1 MASSAPLFA
10 RHAMPSEPSPIGVAV
25 SAGSFA
31 ADISAVPLSAV
42 GGLVPFISYEPLA
55 VAWEAT
61 LAAVVIITN
70 AACVAWQTC
79 GQVGLATP
87 VGRSDTPRTLCVC
100 LYATRSF
107 VVIGFATGFSCA
119 WMGMVLS
126 LVMSAVLADVVA
138 RGLVGG
144 VEPHAQASALSCM
157 DASRVS
163 SRFHSSLGGADGEVG
178 ALARVGSVGL
188 PRRLPHCTPRRR
200 ALLARDGY
208 ARICHCLIPDSTTPR
223 GRATASSLPVAHHM
237 A

>member
-1 MASSAPLFA
+1 MPQLSLALLLKLCTYACSATFHLFPFPNMKHET
-10 RHAMPSEPSPIGVAV
+10 R
-25 SAGSFA
+25 SFV

-138 RGLVGG
+138 RAHSEEPTAKWARWHVLG
-144 VEPHAQASALSCM
+144 VWG
-157 DASRVS
+157 
-163 SRFHSSLGGADGEVG
+163 FHEDF
-178 ALARVGSVGL
+178 
-188 PRRLPHCTPRRR
+188 HI
-200 ALLARDGY
+200 ALLGAELCWLVMVTHVF
-208 ARICHCLIPDSTTPR
+208 AI
-223 GRATASSLPVAHHM
+223 A
-237 A
+237 